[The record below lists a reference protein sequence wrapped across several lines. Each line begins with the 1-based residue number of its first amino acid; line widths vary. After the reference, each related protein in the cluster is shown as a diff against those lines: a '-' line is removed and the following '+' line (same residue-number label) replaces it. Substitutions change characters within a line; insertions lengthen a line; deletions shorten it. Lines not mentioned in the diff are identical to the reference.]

1 MIEAIEQLTT
11 DQKRHLA
18 QEMGLTTMVA
28 QWRAEDVL
36 TEAKRRYE
44 GTNSRVTSEKAKFDQ
59 IEAAERERFESRLA
73 KFRQGLDA
81 AEAEHAESTVAL
93 REAEVALN
101 NLSVVTGDSY
111 ARATN

>member
-11 DQKRHLA
+11 DQKRQLA
-18 QEMGLTTMVA
+18 EEMGLTTMVA

-36 TEAKRRYE
+36 KEAKRRYE

-81 AEAEHAESTVAL
+81 AEAEHAQATVDL
-93 REAEVALN
+93 REAETALN
-101 NLSVVTGDSY
+101 NLSADSGDSY
-111 ARATN
+111 ARTS